1 MPLLKALHEIG
12 QDVDLM
18 VEAKLKDQAMLKLIE
33 EVAKIRGVKRISGG
47 TVVVEIAFFH
57 SVQFILKSVQF

>member
-1 MPLLKALHEIG
+1 MPLLKGLREIG

-18 VEAKLKDQAMLKLIE
+18 IEAKMKDQAMLKLIE

-47 TVVVEIAFFH
+47 TVEW
-57 SVQFILKSVQF
+57 K